1 MGTFY
6 LLPEKGNFYKA
17 NLHCHTVVSDGA
29 LTPEQ
34 VKEAYQKEGYS
45 IVAFTD
51 HRQYCKHEELDD
63 DRFLSIAAFEADIN
77 QFSAHENAWPTLKV
91 YHFNFYDK
99 HPERREKEE
108 KIALPLKRYSDTEYI
123 NGYIE
128 LMKAEGFLCCYNHPY
143 WSLQIL

>member
-51 HRQYCKHEELDD
+51 HRQYCKHEELND

-77 QFSAHENAWPTLKV
+77 PVSYTHLTLPT
-91 YHFNFYDK
+91 N
-99 HPERREKEE
+99 
-108 KIALPLKRYSDTEYI
+108 
-123 NGYIE
+123 
-128 LMKAEGFLCCYNHPY
+128 
-143 WSLQIL
+143 